1 MSEDFLVNPDQ
12 ASVSVSP
19 ELQHQSTRG
28 SAKKG
33 GVSAGWASRTYLDES
48 ASRLS
53 FFELQTLLY
62 RMGVLIPLDVVRS
75 LNAQAIKSSGGPP
88 VDDSLTVSTKELAE
102 YLRKLIGPSGTGGP
116 LNTLGHLARDAYFWL
131 TPIGYFV
138 AGAMLIILSFS
149 SPGFIP
155 ANHRAN
161 MYLVV
166 SAVYNLNSLKFLIDF
181 PKNEWNAQK
190 YSSDQIQ
197 VFKANIELEAEF
209 YDQMNKI
216 NSLGGDGSKFTRT
229 FKALSKKNNQLLV

>member
-1 MSEDFLVNPDQ
+1 
-12 ASVSVSP
+12 
-19 ELQHQSTRG
+19 
-28 SAKKG
+28 
-33 GVSAGWASRTYLDES
+33 
-48 ASRLS
+48 
-53 FFELQTLLY
+53 
-62 RMGVLIPLDVVRS
+62 MGVLIPLDVVRS

-149 SPGFIP
+149 PPGFMP
-155 ANHRAN
+155 ANHHAN

-166 SAVYNLNSLKFLIDF
+166 SVLYYLNSLKLLIYF